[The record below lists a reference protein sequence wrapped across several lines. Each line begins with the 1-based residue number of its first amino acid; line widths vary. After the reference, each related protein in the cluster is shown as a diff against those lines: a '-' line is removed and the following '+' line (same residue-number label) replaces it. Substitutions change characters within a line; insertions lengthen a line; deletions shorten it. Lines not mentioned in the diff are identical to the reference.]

1 MLNQVLMQLNNYIN
15 QNITD
20 LNNMIQSNTNIDNI
34 LKEIELAQK
43 MFLENNKDIWE
54 TYSQYLFSVKEYL
67 ELFYKKNM
75 ININQI
81 IRQKEEII
89 SKDYQILN
97 KEK

>member
-1 MLNQVLMQLNNYIN
+1 
-15 QNITD
+15 
-20 LNNMIQSNTNIDNI
+20 
-34 LKEIELAQK
+34 

-54 TYSQYLFSVKEYL
+54 SYSQYLFSVKEYL
-67 ELFYKKNM
+67 ELFYKKKM

>member
-1 MLNQVLMQLNNYIN
+1 MQLNNYIN

-34 LKEIELAQK
+34 LKEIGLAQK

-81 IRQKEEII
+81 IKQKEEII